1 LVVTRGEVFVELL
14 GIIVTFACMVAMV
27 LVWAAL

>member
-1 LVVTRGEVFVELL
+1 MTRGEVFVELL
-14 GIIVTFACMVAMV
+14 GILVTFAIMAAMV

>member
-1 LVVTRGEVFVELL
+1 VVVTRNEVFVELL
-14 GIIVTFACMVAMV
+14 GILVTFACMAAMV